1 MDYQYREYFAQFYG
15 PILFMIGIIS
25 VILGGLQV
33 VVTVKGPDSVRNGS
47 MLSVVAFW
55 ISIMI
60 ILCSFS
66 IPVFL
71 FFLFIYKIFKEW
83 RYAIRDR
90 LQHLEEG
97 RQDSSE
103 K

>member
-1 MDYQYREYFAQFYG
+1 MDYQYREYFAHFYG

-33 VVTVKGPDSVRNGS
+33 VVTVQGPDFVRNGRI
-47 MLSVVAFW
+47 LSVVALW
-55 ISIMI
+55 ISVTM
-60 ILCSFS
+60 ILCSCS

-71 FFLFIYKIFKEW
+71 VFLFVYKILKEW

-90 LQHLEEG
+90 LRNLEEG
-97 RQDSSE
+97 RQNSSE
-103 K
+103 